1 MLDSVIN
8 PVPRQVIG
16 TQPDSLAD
24 ILREDVNLAVWRREL
39 STELQHMVSRLLAGD
54 RPINEV
60 LVLQAHTTGTFN
72 APSLPAAWSQLD
84 SFAALRDDLQ
94 WLVEAFACLLSAQR
108 IGLRLRRLDTP
119 MCPRSHVDQVA
130 VRLICTYAGTASE
143 WLTEGC
149 MARHLLG
156 QATAEPSDPRQIHAL
171 QAGDVALAKGERWLG
186 NQGRGLVHRSPTPE
200 NGQSRL
206 LLTLDWLA

>member
-8 PVPRQVIG
+8 PVPQQVIG

-84 SFAALRDDLQ
+84 GFAALRDDLQ
-94 WLVEAFACLLSAQR
+94 
-108 IGLRLRRLDTP
+108 
-119 MCPRSHVDQVA
+119 
-130 VRLICTYAGTASE
+130 
-143 WLTEGC
+143 
-149 MARHLLG
+149 
-156 QATAEPSDPRQIHAL
+156 
-171 QAGDVALAKGERWLG
+171 
-186 NQGRGLVHRSPTPE
+186 
-200 NGQSRL
+200 
-206 LLTLDWLA
+206 